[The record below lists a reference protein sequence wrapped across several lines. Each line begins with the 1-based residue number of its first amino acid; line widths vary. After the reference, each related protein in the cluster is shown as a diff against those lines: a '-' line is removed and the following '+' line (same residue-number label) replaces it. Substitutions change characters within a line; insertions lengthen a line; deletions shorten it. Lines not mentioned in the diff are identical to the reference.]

1 MLFKIIKNFLPISF
15 LLMSCVN
22 NQVSDIQKSAN
33 YSLDD
38 YQITI
43 KPTKEFC
50 LNSDLT
56 QEKNNSLVLI
66 LTECIIN
73 PNSNQLIRRPI
84 SSIITVRFQ
93 QESVLNSYSKISDL
107 IKSNDVKLNNI
118 FNINGQKI
126 IKSYQKGNTL
136 YMSMSTKKMNDSLN
150 TGSKFWKALSLYD
163 NILISASAY
172 GFSKKNSNYSSYRQ
186 LEEKLKSVVNSIEI
200 NKST

>member
-1 MLFKIIKNFLPISF
+1 MLLKIIKNFLPISL

-43 KPTKEFC
+43 KSTKEFC

-66 LTECIIN
+66 LTECITN

-107 IKSNDVKLNNI
+107 IKKNDVKLNNL
-118 FNINGQKI
+118 FNMNGPKN
-126 IKSYQKGNTL
+126 YQILSKGK
-136 YMSMSTKKMNDSLN
+136 YSLHVN
-150 TGSKFWKALSLYD
+150 VY
-163 NILISASAY
+163 
-172 GFSKKNSNYSSYRQ
+172 KKNEQFS
-186 LEEKLKSVVNSIEI
+186 
-200 NKST
+200 

>member
-15 LLMSCVN
+15 LLISCVN

-33 YSLDD
+33 YNLDD

-43 KPTKEFC
+43 KSTKEFC
-50 LNSDLT
+50 LNNDLT
-56 QEKNNSLVLI
+56 QEKNKSLVLI
-66 LTECIIN
+66 LTECITK

-84 SSIITVRFQ
+84 SSIITIRFQ
-93 QESVLNSYSKISDL
+93 QEPGLNSYSKISDL
-107 IKSNDVKLNNI
+107 IKNNDVKLNNI
-118 FNINGQKI
+118 FNLNDHKI
-126 IKSYQKGNTL
+126 IKSYEKGNTI
-136 YMSMSTKKMNDSLN
+136 YMSMSTKKISNSLN

-163 NILISASAY
+163 NILISTSAY

>member
-1 MLFKIIKNFLPISF
+1 
-15 LLMSCVN
+15 MSCVN

-66 LTECIIN
+66 LTECIRN

-93 QESVLNSYSKISDL
+93 QEPGLNSYSKISDL

-118 FNINGQKI
+118 FNISGQKI

-136 YMSMSTKKMNDSLN
+136 YMSMSTEKINNSLN
-150 TGSKFWKALSLYD
+150 TGSKFWKSLSLYD
-163 NILISASAY
+163 DILISASAY

-186 LEEKLKSVVNSIEI
+186 LEEKLKSIVNSIQI

>member
-1 MLFKIIKNFLPISF
+1 MLFKIIKNFLVISF

-22 NQVSDIQKSAN
+22 NQVSDIQKTAN

-56 QEKNNSLVLI
+56 QEKNKSLVLI
-66 LTECIIN
+66 LTECVKN

-93 QESVLNSYSKISDL
+93 QEPGLNSYSKISDL

-118 FNINGQKI
+118 FNVNGQKI

-136 YMSMSTKKMNDSLN
+136 YMSMSTKKINNSLN
-150 TGSKFWKALSLYD
+150 TGSKFWKSLSIYD
-163 NILISASAY
+163 NILISASVY

-186 LEEKLKSVVNSIEI
+186 LEEKLKSIVSSIEI

>member
-1 MLFKIIKNFLPISF
+1 MLFKVIKNFLAISF

-66 LTECIIN
+66 LTECIRN

-93 QESVLNSYSKISDL
+93 QEPGLNSYSKISDL

-118 FNINGQKI
+118 FNISGQKI

-136 YMSMSTKKMNDSLN
+136 YMSMSTKKINNSLN
-150 TGSKFWKALSLYD
+150 TGSKFWKSLSLYD
-163 NILISASAY
+163 DILISASAY
-172 GFSKKNSNYSSYRQ
+172 GFSKKNSNHSSYRQ
-186 LEEKLKSVVNSIEI
+186 LEEKLKSIVNSIQI

>member
-1 MLFKIIKNFLPISF
+1 
-15 LLMSCVN
+15 MSCVN

-43 KPTKEFC
+43 KSTKEFC

-66 LTECIIN
+66 LTECITN
-73 PNSNQLIRRPI
+73 RNSNQLIRRPI

>member
-1 MLFKIIKNFLPISF
+1 
-15 LLMSCVN
+15 MSCVN

-43 KPTKEFC
+43 KPTNEFC

-66 LTECIIN
+66 LTECITN

-93 QESVLNSYSKISDL
+93 QEPGLNSYSKISDL

-118 FNINGQKI
+118 FTLSIVLFAVGCNSLIMKDDKNIE
-126 IKSYQKGNTL
+126 
-136 YMSMSTKKMNDSLN
+136 
-150 TGSKFWKALSLYD
+150 LYD
-163 NILISASAY
+163 DE
-172 GFSKKNSNYSSYRQ
+172 SSSDFEQ
-186 LEEKLKSVVNSIEI
+186 A
-200 NKST
+200 

>member
-22 NQVSDIQKSAN
+22 NQVSDIQKSAIYN
-33 YSLDD
+33 LDD

-43 KPTKEFC
+43 KSTKEFC

-56 QEKNNSLVLI
+56 QEKNKSLLLI
-66 LTECIIN
+66 LTECITN

-93 QESVLNSYSKISDL
+93 QEPGLSSYSKISDL

-118 FNINGQKI
+118 FNINGHKI
-126 IKSYQKGNTL
+126 IKSYEKGNTL

>member
-1 MLFKIIKNFLPISF
+1 MLLKIIKNFLPISL

-43 KPTKEFC
+43 KSTKEFC

-66 LTECIIN
+66 LTECITN

-107 IKSNDVKLNNI
+107 IKNMDSTQLD
-118 FNINGQKI
+118 
-126 IKSYQKGNTL
+126 SYNPTL
-136 YMSMSTKKMNDSLN
+136 HDHEMLAHLTYNLCERNDSEEVDFLIKTLN
-150 TGSKFWKALSLYD
+150 EKRNNETSDQDTFKD
-163 NILISASAY
+163 
-172 GFSKKNSNYSSYRQ
+172 
-186 LEEKLKSVVNSIEI
+186 LEMEVVQGAI
-200 NKST
+200 N

>member
-1 MLFKIIKNFLPISF
+1 MLLKIIKNFLPISL

-22 NQVSDIQKSAN
+22 NQVSDIQKSAIYN
-33 YSLDD
+33 LED

-43 KPTKEFC
+43 KSTKEFC

-56 QEKNNSLVLI
+56 QEKNKSLVLI
-66 LTECIIN
+66 LTECITN
-73 PNSNQLIRRPI
+73 RNSNQLIRRPI

-93 QESVLNSYSKISDL
+93 QEPGLNSYSKISDL

-118 FNINGQKI
+118 FNINGHKI

-136 YMSMSTKKMNDSLN
+136 YMSMSTKKINYSLD

-163 NILISASAY
+163 NILISTTAY